1 VRGCGPRDAISG
13 FFGVSLSA
21 LFDLVVVIV
30 VVFLVFSLRQALNSA
45 HPPTPQK
52 NSDTKN
58 NNNNRPLGPRL
69 GHSGLGLDGLLV
81 RR

>member
-1 VRGCGPRDAISG
+1 VWATRCD
-13 FFGVSLSA
+13 FGVFWRLPV
-21 LFDLVVVIV
+21 DLVVVIV
-30 VVFLVFSLRQALNSA
+30 IVFLVFSLRQPLNSA